1 MSKPYQLISAAWV
14 VTMEGR
20 DAVLPA
26 HAVVLKGERIEAV
39 LPTEQARARYGAQ
52 SDEIMLPEHVLIPGL
67 INMHAHSAMA
77 LLRGVADDMELMDWL
92 QTAIWPIE
100 SAFLAP
106 DYVYDGT
113 LLALVESLR
122 GGITYSNDMYFHPL
136 AGARAA
142 SDLGVRFGAAMTV
155 LEFATPYAAN
165 AQQYIEHGLA
175 MHAQFKQ
182 HPLIDITVAPHAPY
196 TVSDATFLQLNK
208 IRHELGLRMH
218 CHVHETQGEIEAS
231 LKEHGLRPLARL
243 DKLGLLDE
251 RFQAVHM
258 VWLDEADREL
268 AAARGLHLIHNP
280 SSNMKLGAGA
290 SPVQAMHQLGANVAL
305 GSDGAASNN
314 RLDLFTEMR
323 AAAMLA
329 KVSGLAPRD
338 VPAYRALEMATIAG
352 ARALGRESELGSIK
366 VGKLADLV
374 AVDLSSPE
382 CQPVFDPVSQLV
394 YAAGREHVSDVWIG
408 GKRVLKSREV
418 TSVDVQEVGARARHW
433 GARIR
438 ARNTQG

>member
-1 MSKPYQLISAAWV
+1 
-14 VTMEGR
+14 
-20 DAVLPA
+20 
-26 HAVVLKGERIEAV
+26 
-39 LPTEQARARYGAQ
+39 
-52 SDEIMLPEHVLIPGL
+52 
-67 INMHAHSAMA
+67 
-77 LLRGVADDMELMDWL
+77 
-92 QTAIWPIE
+92 
-100 SAFLAP
+100 
-106 DYVYDGT
+106 
-113 LLALVESLR
+113 
-122 GGITYSNDMYFHPL
+122 
-136 AGARAA
+136 
-142 SDLGVRFGAAMTV
+142 
-155 LEFATPYAAN
+155 
-165 AQQYIEHGLA
+165 
-175 MHAQFKQ
+175 
-182 HPLIDITVAPHAPY
+182 
-196 TVSDATFLQLNK
+196 
-208 IRHELGLRMH
+208 
-218 CHVHETQGEIEAS
+218 
-231 LKEHGLRPLARL
+231 
-243 DKLGLLDE
+243 
-251 RFQAVHM
+251 
-258 VWLDEADREL
+258 
-268 AAARGLHLIHNP
+268 
-280 SSNMKLGAGA
+280 MKLGAGA